1 MKRPTFTF
9 LVGILPSSTL
19 RTFLG
24 GTIRKKHPVAFFQV
38 PSTLHSSHLDSK
50 SLLPHPGHLFPL
62 RCPEKFTQGELRMLA
77 SSASPPTTLLTK
89 KQGVGRSHPPCPSPR
104 PCWTCLASAPADQAC
119 PARSRPQN
127 FSGCATLPS
136 PAIRCS
142 PDSIIQD
149 VRLQIRRHGNEKDV

>member
-1 MKRPTFTF
+1 MGCLTLTKNCIPQSPKLSSAPT
-9 LVGILPSSTL
+9 
-19 RTFLG
+19 
-24 GTIRKKHPVAFFQV
+24 KVAFFQV

-104 PCWTCLASAPADQAC
+104 PCWTCLASEPADQAC

-136 PAIRCS
+136 PAIRCMLHGFS
-142 PDSIIQD
+142 YQEGKDSI
-149 VRLQIRRHGNEKDV
+149 QIRQTSWKCKRSQN